1 MNIIGIRLKTTIQIS
16 KSPNNKNKHH
26 KWMNKSTLPALPA
39 LERVSVFPQDPLQ
52 VPLGAGC
59 FKGRGAR
66 PCAAVPGPGACSVLH
81 GSGAVRL
88 SAPLLLPP
96 AGAPSGTLLHAEAGS
111 GRVKAHKTE
120 MWGFNAEQCRALE
133 SDAAMREW
141 GKQVELY
148 SILSH
153 CDTREGYSDSYT
165 AELSLLLSLSL
176 WRYCVFILEIPG
188 WSLPLKPGILPLQ
201 PATGNQ

>member
-1 MNIIGIRLKTTIQIS
+1 MINLINSSLSKIKTSNHHLKHLYISPVVVITTADVFSLTQYECYRNTIKTTVQIS

-39 LERVSVFPQDPLQ
+39 VERVSVFPQDPLQ

-111 GRVKAHKTE
+111 GRVKAHRTE
-120 MWGFNAEQCRALE
+120 M
-133 SDAAMREW
+133 
-141 GKQVELY
+141 
-148 SILSH
+148 
-153 CDTREGYSDSYT
+153 
-165 AELSLLLSLSL
+165 
-176 WRYCVFILEIPG
+176 
-188 WSLPLKPGILPLQ
+188 
-201 PATGNQ
+201 